1 MQDPREVF
9 DIDPY
14 EALTSD
20 EGEEMEI
27 EAQLADI
34 ERRKK
39 DLVQR
44 LKIKKSNPKARDPN
58 FEQIQVQSSPKKE
71 VVSYKQS
78 VHGGVGIQR
87 DHTTV
92 NPNEVKVQ
100 TQDTKSSNST
110 PYFIE
115 KLLDSRRKQDLQIK
129 ARENLLS
136 TRVHT
141 FLGTSNTT
149 EYKPVA
155 TNELDDYSNLWLNKR
170 YLPKEMLRKSFSEVK
185 ILRLS
190 KLFAKVKPPNFVE
203 PQYSNWAA
211 IGLISSKGEVK
222 FTSSEK
228 PKKYF
233 KFTLTNFH
241 YSIDTYIFGKDGVER
256 YYNLRVG
263 DIIAILNPEILPW
276 RAHSIGESAKSFN
289 LRISHNFH
297 CILEI
302 GSSRDLGWCPI
313 FNRSQNKPCGAPIN
327 KDREECCEYHREIQ
341 FRSTNS
347 KRIELSGSFALG
359 APTRADSRPALYR
372 EPSQNKPHYKLIPNG
387 GQKGFTSKEHL
398 LEAKGSHFSNRNAA
412 KAFFDEKFQ
421 NPEILNNLASK
432 RRKIA
437 DTRRSEALN
446 RELKKGIEFNIEHKS
461 TKELD
466 IIKQATESTLGS
478 GLIKNLGFDPTQGK
492 LASVLKSSMKEPN
505 KKSAAKDTGVST
517 LLKFR
522 KAKVH
527 LKPSRD
533 VLIRQKSKREQVWQE
548 HFGKHINQREELVN
562 SDGSESELEI
572 ID

>member
-9 DIDPY
+9 DTDPY
-14 EALTSD
+14 EVLTSD

-34 ERRKK
+34 ECRKK
-39 DLVQR
+39 DLEQR
-44 LKIKKSNPKARDPN
+44 LKVKKSNPKARDPN
-58 FEQIQVQSSPKKE
+58 FDQIQVECSPKKE
-71 VVSYKQS
+71 VISCKQS
-78 VHGGVGIQR
+78 ADEGVGIQHY
-87 DHTTV
+87 HTTV
-92 NPNEVKVQ
+92 NPNELKVQ

-115 KLLDSRRKQDLQIK
+115 KLLNSKKKQDLQIK

-141 FLGTSNTT
+141 FLGTNNTA
-149 EYKPVA
+149 EYKPVT

-170 YLPKEMLRKSFSEVK
+170 YLPKDMLRKSFSEVK

-190 KLFAKVKPPNFVE
+190 KLFAKVKPPKFVE

-211 IGLISSKGEVK
+211 IGLVSSKGEVK
-222 FTSSEK
+222 FTSSGK

-233 KFTLTNFH
+233 KFTLTDFQ
-241 YSIDTYIFGKDGVER
+241 YSIDTYIFGKEGVER

-276 RAHSIGESAKSFN
+276 RAHGIGESAKSFN

-347 KRIELSGSFALG
+347 KRVELSGSFALG

-372 EPSQNKPHYKLIPNG
+372 EPSQNKPRYKLISNG
-387 GQKGFTSKEHL
+387 AQKSLTKKEHL
-398 LEAKGSHFSNRNAA
+398 LGSKGFSNRNAA
-412 KAFFDEKFQ
+412 KAFFNEKFQ

-432 RRKIA
+432 RRRIA
-437 DTRRSEALN
+437 DTKKSEALN
-446 RELKKGIEFNIEHKS
+446 RELRKGIEFNIEHKS

-466 IIKQATESTLGS
+466 NIKHATESTLGS
-478 GLIKNLGFDPTQGK
+478 GLIKNLGFDPTHGK
-492 LASVLKSSMKEPN
+492 LASVLKSSTKESN
-505 KKSAAKDTGVST
+505 KKSVAKDTGVAA
-517 LLKFR
+517 LLNFR

-527 LKPSRD
+527 LKPSRE

-548 HFGKHINQREELVN
+548 HFGKNINQREGIVN